1 MKTNRPFQK
10 FIFERVFFIIL
21 AFENND
27 MKNIIITGTSRGIGY
42 ELALQFAKAGH
53 HVLAISRKTPQALIE
68 NGNITCLSVD
78 LGKQEELI
86 EVEKF
91 LSQTWKKVDIIIHNA
106 GSLLL
111 KPFAQTTQ
119 EDFEKI
125 YKVNVFGVANLTRVC
140 LPYLQKGSHVVTIS
154 SMGGIQGSLKF
165 AGLAAYSSSKGAV
178 ITLSELLAAE
188 YAAEGIAFNVLAL
201 GAVNTEML
209 QEAFPGYEAPISAN
223 EMAEYIFNFALT
235 GNKYHNGKV
244 IQVSATTP

>member
-1 MKTNRPFQK
+1 MKSNIPFQK

-27 MKNIIITGTSRGIGY
+27 MKNIIITGTSRGIGF

-53 HVLAISRKTPQALIE
+53 QVLAISRKIAPEFLSNQ
-68 NGNITCLSVD
+68 NITSLSVD
-78 LGKQEELI
+78 LSEEDDL
-86 EVEKF
+86 VQVQNF
-91 LSQTWKKVDIIIHNA
+91 LLQTWKKVDIIIHNA

-119 EDFEKI
+119 EDFENI
-125 YKVNVFGVANLTRVC
+125 YKVNVFGVANLTRLC
-140 LPYLQKGSHVVTIS
+140 LPYLQKGSHVVSIS
-154 SMGGIQGSLKF
+154 SMGGIQGSMKF
-165 AGLAAYSSSKGAV
+165 AGLSAYSSSKGAV
-178 ITLSELLAAE
+178 ITLSELLAEE
-188 YAAEGIAFNVLAL
+188 YKDSGITFNVLAL

-209 QEAFPGYEAPISAN
+209 QEAFPGYEAPISAK
-223 EMAEYIFNFALT
+223 EMADYIFNFALN